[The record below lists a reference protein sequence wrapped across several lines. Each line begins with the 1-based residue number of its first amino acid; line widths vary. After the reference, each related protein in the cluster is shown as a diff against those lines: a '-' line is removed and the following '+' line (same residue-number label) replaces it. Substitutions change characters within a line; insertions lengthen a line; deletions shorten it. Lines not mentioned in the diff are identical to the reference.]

1 MMLIPNNLKSYHGQ
15 KCRQLALISHARV
28 SASCASCATFS
39 FFEPASLKASSPRTQ
54 MDLCL
59 PSDESQVLIIYTG
72 GTIGMLV
79 GDHGYVPEPYF
90 LTETLRSQARF
101 HDPHQDS
108 LFSHAGS
115 VEGFRQWSSSG
126 RTSPSNMESMTD
138 PTISHQP
145 TLLVRSS
152 RPMDVPPT
160 LSPTGGR
167 ERQSRGATRPHS
179 IKVADDVYES
189 RVPALVTPRS
199 AIAGG
204 VEKRI
209 RYAILEVTQ
218 VVSLMETICKFTSVL
233 QWHPLLDSSDIDIE
247 GCVRPPPRCQTSD
260 PVFYFF
266 ATQTGFE

>member
-1 MMLIPNNLKSYHGQ
+1 
-15 KCRQLALISHARV
+15 
-28 SASCASCATFS
+28 
-39 FFEPASLKASSPRTQ
+39 

-59 PSDESQVLIIYTG
+59 PSDESRVLMIYTG

-79 GDHGYVPEPYF
+79 GEHGYVPEPYF

-126 RTSPSNMESMTD
+126 RTSPSNTESTMID
-138 PTISHQP
+138 PSNISRQP

-160 LSPTGGR
+160 TLSPTG
-167 ERQSRGATRPHS
+167 ECPSRDAIRPHS

-189 RVPALVTPRS
+189 RVPSLVTPRS

-204 VEKRI
+204 VDKRI

-218 VVSLMETICKFTSVL
+218 
-233 QWHPLLDSSDIDIE
+233 
-247 GCVRPPPRCQTSD
+247 
-260 PVFYFF
+260 
-266 ATQTGFE
+266 ATVDGSNL

>member
-1 MMLIPNNLKSYHGQ
+1 
-15 KCRQLALISHARV
+15 
-28 SASCASCATFS
+28 
-39 FFEPASLKASSPRTQ
+39 

-59 PSDESQVLIIYTG
+59 PSDESRVLIIYTG

-79 GDHGYVPEPYF
+79 GEHGYVPEPYF

-101 HDPHQDS
+101 HDPLQDS

-126 RTSPSNMESMTD
+126 RTSPSNAESTID
-138 PTISHQP
+138 PTIPHQP

-152 RPMDVPPT
+152 RPMDVPRTP
-160 LSPTGGR
+160 SPTG
-167 ERQSRGATRPHS
+167 ERPSRDATSTRPHS

-189 RVPALVTPRS
+189 RVPALVTPLS

-209 RYAILEVTQ
+209 RYAILEVT
-218 VVSLMETICKFTSVL
+218 
-233 QWHPLLDSSDIDIE
+233 
-247 GCVRPPPRCQTSD
+247 
-260 PVFYFF
+260 
-266 ATQTGFE
+266 